1 MRRQTDGNLEATSK
15 EHDRM
20 PAGLDTQSSTAPG
33 AHEVVP
39 RALTS
44 LERSGAM
51 FALLPGIPDAGS
63 RGGEVDVLL
72 RAADITTAERC
83 LAALGWLRAHLAGL
97 GAHRVHVMCDTAT
110 GTWHQLRLVTRLDF
124 GPMQAYRTQL
134 AEACLSRRARRDSAP
149 VVHAD
154 DAFWLLF
161 LDLAWQEATP
171 SRWAR
176 LHRHAESVGARG
188 PVADFLAAL
197 LPGGRADLEDAL
209 AAARANDWGN
219 VRRVQRQV
227 QRRWRRARLADVTR
241 VHGTNWLLRRVSVA
255 RSPGSSLALLGL
267 DGAGKT
273 TVAARLHAEVPWPT
287 VSLYM
292 GVWKESSLDLL
303 VRHFVGAQLAL
314 RLGRLARTNLVTR
327 YHRALG
333 RVVLLDRYIV
343 DATLPSADLD
353 WKGRIS
359 AVLVLRTAAAPDR
372 LVFLDAPAEVV
383 FARKGELTIEE
394 ARQRRDH
401 YLEIR
406 EQYPQWTTV
415 DADRPLTDV
424 LADVSRILWE
434 DLVRSRAAT
443 TV

>member
-1 MRRQTDGNLEATSK
+1 MY
-15 EHDRM
+15 
-20 PAGLDTQSSTAPG
+20 
-33 AHEVVP
+33 
-39 RALTS
+39 
-44 LERSGAM
+44 
-51 FALLPGIPDAGS
+51 
-63 RGGEVDVLL
+63 
-72 RAADITTAERC
+72 
-83 LAALGWLRAHLAGL
+83 
-97 GAHRVHVMCDTAT
+97 DTAT
-110 GTWHQLRLVTRLDF
+110 GTWHQLRLVTCLDF

-134 AEACLSRRARRDSAP
+134 AEACLSRRARQDGVP

-176 LHRHAESVGARG
+176 LRRHAESVGVRG
-188 PVADFLAAL
+188 PVADFLVAL

-219 VRRVQRQV
+219 VRQVQRQV

-303 VRHFVGAQLAL
+303 VRHILGAQLAL

-343 DATLPSADLD
+343 DATLPSPDLD

-383 FARKGELTIEE
+383 LARKGELTIEE